1 MLLLRICNVYSNA
14 VKIVLKKD
22 PAYEEQLKNNDTNS
36 TPKLDPRAVEKDMSE
51 FLKLSSY
58 DFTKMTYDDQ
68 CIIQRALT
76 RMASSKISKTV
87 DGKMVIDKNAK
98 ASDIN
103 IDEELFKFIKDAS
116 EEGYSVPETS
126 E

>member
-1 MLLLRICNVYSNA
+1 
-14 VKIVLKKD
+14 
-22 PAYEEQLKNNDTNS
+22 
-36 TPKLDPRAVEKDMSE
+36 MSE